1 MGYNIID
8 IIDKAVEID
17 ERILS
22 LIEDVEKNEETNTKI
37 VIMSKVVE
45 KQMITKLDEYKKI
58 REKATEESLED
69 IDFFV
74 YDKISFLINEFNK
87 KESELDMT
95 NLKSYVKSI
104 ISIKKEEDALFLDIK
119 GRLVNSEFGYNKENY
134 NFIVKIIE
142 IIEKFIYNLESIV
155 K

>member
-8 IIDKAVEID
+8 IIDKTVEID

-22 LIEDVEKNEETNTKI
+22 LIEDVEQKNNMKI
-37 VIMSKVVE
+37 FVMSKVVE
-45 KQMITKLDEYKKI
+45 KQMNNKIDGNKKI
-58 REKATEESLED
+58 KKDAIEKNLED

-87 KESELDMT
+87 KENELDIT
-95 NLKSYVKSI
+95 DIESYVKSI
-104 ISIKKEEDALFLDIK
+104 ISIEKEEHALFLDVK

-142 IIEKFIYNLESIV
+142 IIERFILNLESILR
-155 K
+155 